1 METKNTE
8 YPSAFRLFLIVIAAI
23 FISEMIVMLV
33 LPFFEARIPVIMRA
47 LVDSLLLLALVTP
60 LMYLFF
66 YRQLN
71 VHMSLRNAVEN
82 ILEDINYDLGER
94 VKELD
99 CLYEVSRLL
108 VEPGN
113 KLEDIY
119 KGTVNIIPKAWQYE
133 EIACARIIVE
143 GNTYNSSDF
152 VETPWRQAGYIKVR
166 GDKIGAIEVFYRE
179 ERDQH
184 HEGPFLKEERALIN
198 GISSLLSIA
207 IEQKNAENR
216 LLLLKRA
223 METIEIGV
231 TITDKNG
238 MITYTNPAEA
248 RMHGYTVEDLIGR
261 HASIFSS
268 EKPQKSESMDIDKM
282 DHWKRD
288 SINVLKDGSVFPVQL
303 VSTSV
308 KDDNGDAIGIIT
320 VSEDITERKKLEEQL
335 KELATTDPLTGC
347 YNRRHF
353 FELGE
358 REFQRSKRYGHPL
371 SLLMLDIDHF
381 KKIND
386 TYGHPIGDR
395 TLKEMTETCL
405 STLRE
410 SDLLGRIGGEE
421 FAILFVEAGLESAVN
436 LAERIRKAL
445 SEIGIQAEKETVSF
459 TVSIGVS
466 ASREDDTGLED
477 ILKRTDDALYKAKNS
492 GRNRVMTA

>member
-248 RMHGYTVEDLIGR
+248 RMHGYTVEDLIGSTVEDLIGR

-353 FELGE
+353 FELG
-358 REFQRSKRYGHPL
+358 H
-371 SLLMLDIDHF
+371 
-381 KKIND
+381 
-386 TYGHPIGDR
+386 
-395 TLKEMTETCL
+395 
-405 STLRE
+405 
-410 SDLLGRIGGEE
+410 
-421 FAILFVEAGLESAVN
+421 
-436 LAERIRKAL
+436 
-445 SEIGIQAEKETVSF
+445 
-459 TVSIGVS
+459 
-466 ASREDDTGLED
+466 
-477 ILKRTDDALYKAKNS
+477 
-492 GRNRVMTA
+492 